1 MRPRGLAARPL
12 RAPMWRTWSM
22 LMTMTGQAF
31 EDIAAGPDGA
41 SARTD
46 GLS

>member
-1 MRPRGLAARPL
+1 
-12 RAPMWRTWSM
+12 M
-22 LMTMTGQAF
+22 LMTTTGQAF

-46 GLS
+46 GLSWCGGECTT